1 MNLEEIKKALKEA
14 GVVGAG
20 GAGFPT
26 YAKLS
31 DQAETLILNCAECEP
46 LLKVDRQLLA
56 ENAKEILETFSE
68 LVKASGAK
76 EGVIAM
82 KKSYTA
88 TIEAT
93 EYYIGEYKDLRLLKL
108 ENSYPM
114 GDEVVLVYEATGK
127 VVPQGKVPITVGCV
141 VMNVETVLN
150 VFHALK
156 KKENVIYKYITL
168 AGEVNRPCTVKVPLG
183 ITVKELLAMAGGVK
197 REDTA
202 LIMGGPM
209 MGRFCNERDVVTK
222 TTKSILVLPEHCP
235 PVAKRRRNTRIN
247 IRNAMSVCSQC
258 EMCTSLCPRALLG
271 HSVRPHEFMRALANG
286 LTNTTEPYINTFFC
300 SGCGLCEMFSCHQD
314 LTPRSLMAD
323 YKGELRNAGVK
334 IPDKPISEVHN
345 LKNER
350 RTPVSRLYNRLGLSE
365 YQVPAPLTDEFISQ
379 AKRVT
384 LMLSQ
389 NIGAPVS
396 PVVQV
401 GDKVKAGDVIGQPP
415 KEALGVNLHASISGT
430 VTEITEKAIIIEA

>member
-1 MNLEEIKKALKEA
+1 MNLEEIKETLRES

-31 DQAETLILNCAECEP
+31 DQAETLILNGAECEP

-56 ENAKEILETFSE
+56 SYAKEILATFSQ
-68 LVKASGAK
+68 LVGASGAK
-76 EGVIAM
+76 EGVIAL

-88 TIEAT
+88 TIEAV
-93 EYYIGEYKDLRLLKL
+93 EYYIGEYQNLRLLKL

-156 KKENVIYKYITL
+156 EKENVIYKYITL
-168 AGEVNRPCTVKVPLG
+168 AGEVHRPCTVKVPLG
-183 ITVKELLAMAGGVK
+183 ITVKELLDMAGGIK

-222 TTKSILVLPEHCP
+222 TTKSILVLPENCP
-235 PVAKRRRNTRIN
+235 PVAKRRRTTRCN

-258 EMCTSLCPRALLG
+258 EMCSSLCPRALLG
-271 HSVRPHEFMRALANG
+271 HSIRPHEFMRALANG
-286 LTNTTEPYINTFFC
+286 LTNTTETYMNTFFC

-314 LTPRSLMAD
+314 LTPRSLIND
-323 YKGELRNAGVK
+323 YKGELRAAGVK
-334 IPDKPISEVHN
+334 IPDKPITEVHS
-345 LKNER
+345 LRNER

-365 YQVPAPLTDEFISQ
+365 YQVPAPLTEEFVGQ
-379 AKRVT
+379 AKKVT
-384 LMLSQ
+384 LLLSQ
-389 NIGAPVS
+389 NIGAPCS
-396 PVVQV
+396 PAVKV
-401 GDKVKAGDVIGQPP
+401 GDQVKAGDVIGQPP

-430 VTEITEKAIIIEA
+430 IKEISDKAIVIEA

>member
-1 MNLEEIKKALKEA
+1 MNLDEIKKALREA
-14 GVVGAG
+14 GIVGAG

-31 DQAETLILNCAECEP
+31 DKAETLILNCAECEP

-56 ENAKEILETFSE
+56 IYTKEILETFSM
-68 LVKASGAK
+68 LVKVSGAK
-76 EGVIAM
+76 EGVVAM

-114 GDEVVLVYEATGK
+114 GDEVILVYEATGK

-150 VFHALK
+150 IYHALHD
-156 KKENVIYKYITL
+156 KENVIYKYITL

-183 ITVKELLAMAGGVK
+183 ITVKELLEMAGGRK

-222 TTKSILVLPEHCP
+222 TTKSILVLPKSCP
-235 PVAKRRRNTRIN
+235 PVAKRLRNTKIN

-271 HSVRPHEFMRALANG
+271 HSIKPHEFMRALANG
-286 LTNTTEPYINTFFC
+286 LTNTTETYLNTFFC
-300 SGCGLCEMFSCHQD
+300 SGCGLCELFSCHQD
-314 LTPRSLMAD
+314 LTPRSLITD
-323 YKGELRNAGVK
+323 YKGGLRSAGVK
-334 IPDKPISEVHN
+334 MPDKPISEVN
-345 LKNER
+345 KLRNER
-350 RTPVSRLYNRLGLSE
+350 RIPVSRVYNHLGISQ
-365 YQVPAPLTDEFISQ
+365 YQVPAPLTDEFMNQ
-379 AKRVT
+379 AKRAT
-384 LMLSQ
+384 LLLSQ
-389 NIGAPVS
+389 NIGAPCS
-396 PVVQV
+396 PAVRV
-401 GDKVKAGDVIGQPP
+401 GDKVTAGQVVGQPP
-415 KEALGVNLHASISGT
+415 EEALGVWLHASISGT
-430 VTEITEKAIIIEA
+430 VKEITEKAIVIEA

>member
-1 MNLEEIKKALKEA
+1 MKLDEIKHVLRNA

-26 YAKLS
+26 YGKLS

-46 LLKVDRQLLA
+46 LLKVDRQLMA
-56 ENAKEILETFSE
+56 SYAKDILETFSL
-68 LVKASGAK
+68 LVQASGAK

-82 KKSYTA
+82 KKSYKA

-93 EYYIGEYKDLRLLKL
+93 EYYIREFGDLRLLLL

-127 VVPQGKVPITVGCV
+127 VIPQGKLPITVGCV

-150 VFHALK
+150 AHNAIHNN
-156 KKENVIYKYITL
+156 ENVIYKYITL
-168 AGEVNRPCTVKVPLG
+168 AGEVYRPCTVKVPLG

-197 REDTA
+197 REDCA

-222 TTKSILVLPEHCP
+222 TTKSILVLPENCP
-235 PVAKRRRNTRIN
+235 PVAKRRRNPKMN

-271 HSVRPHEFMRALANG
+271 HSIKPHEFMRALANG
-286 LTNTTEPYINTFFC
+286 LTHVTEPYLNTFFC
-300 SGCGLCEMFSCHQD
+300 SSCGLCEMFSCHQD
-314 LTPRSLMAD
+314 LSPRTLMAE
-323 YKGELRNAGVK
+323 YKDELRKNGVK
-334 IPDKPISEVHN
+334 IPDKPIKEVHN
-345 LKNER
+345 LRNER
-350 RTPVSRLYNRLGLSE
+350 RTPVSRLYNRLGLSK
-365 YQVPAPLTDEFISQ
+365 YQIPAPLTDEFAGA
-379 AKRVT
+379 AKKVT
-384 LMLSQ
+384 LLLSQ
-389 NIGAPVS
+389 NIGAPCQPEVK
-396 PVVQV
+396 V
-401 GDKVKAGDVIGQPP
+401 GDKVKAGAVIGQPP
-415 KEALGVNLHASISGT
+415 KDALGVNLHASISGT
-430 VTEITEKAIIIEA
+430 VTEITQKAIVIEA

>member
-1 MNLEEIKKALKEA
+1 MNLEEIKETLRES

-31 DQAETLILNCAECEP
+31 DQAETLILNGAECEP

-56 ENAKEILETFSE
+56 SYAKEILATFSQ
-68 LVKASGAK
+68 LVGASGAK
-76 EGVIAM
+76 EGVIAL
-82 KKSYTA
+82 KKSYAA
-88 TIEAT
+88 TIEAV
-93 EYYIGEYKDLRLLKL
+93 EYYIGEYQNLRLLKL

-141 VMNVETVLN
+141 VMNAETVLN

-156 KKENVIYKYITL
+156 EKENVIYKYITL
-168 AGEVNRPCTVKVPLG
+168 AGEVHRPCTVKVPLG
-183 ITVKELLAMAGGVK
+183 ITVKELLDMAGGIK

-222 TTKSILVLPEHCP
+222 TTKSILVLPENCP
-235 PVAKRRRNTRIN
+235 PVAKRRRTTRCN

-258 EMCTSLCPRALLG
+258 EMCSSLCPRALLG
-271 HSVRPHEFMRALANG
+271 HSIRPHEFMRALANG
-286 LTNTTEPYINTFFC
+286 LTNTTETYMNTFFC

-314 LTPRSLMAD
+314 LTPRSLIND
-323 YKGELRNAGVK
+323 YKGELRAAGVK
-334 IPDKPISEVHN
+334 IPDKPITEVHN
-345 LKNER
+345 LRNER

-365 YQVPAPLTDEFISQ
+365 YQVPAPLTDEFVGQ
-379 AKRVT
+379 AKKVT
-384 LMLSQ
+384 LLLSQ
-389 NIGAPVS
+389 NIGAPCS
-396 PVVQV
+396 PVVKT
-401 GDKVKAGDVIGQPP
+401 GDQVKAGDVIGQPP

-430 VTEITEKAIIIEA
+430 VKEISDKAIVIEA